1 MLKIDYVVLD
11 ELRTIVQR
19 EYLLLLL
26 AQICKTC
33 LLALEI
39 ASYSKYI
46 KHLLTEK
53 ACTNVEN
60 GYSTQTIRLKVWMVY

>member
-19 EYLLLLL
+19 EYLLSLL
-26 AQICKTC
+26 AQMCKTC
-33 LLALEI
+33 LLALEVT
-39 ASYSKYI
+39 SYSKYI

-53 ACTNVEN
+53 ACINVES
-60 GYSTQTIRLKVWMVY
+60 GCST